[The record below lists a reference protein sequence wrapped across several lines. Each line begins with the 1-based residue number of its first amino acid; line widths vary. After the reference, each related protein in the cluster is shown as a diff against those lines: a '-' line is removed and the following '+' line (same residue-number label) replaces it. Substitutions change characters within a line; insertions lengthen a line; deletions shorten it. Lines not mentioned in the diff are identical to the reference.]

1 MEIDYGPLAGLIGT
15 WKGDK
20 GLDVSP
26 EPDGV
31 EKTPYHEV
39 IVFEAAGDVEN
50 YVVQRLAIVRYHQV
64 VMHKSNGSVF
74 HDQLGYWLWD
84 RAAKTV
90 MQTLTIP
97 RGVCVTAGGTAT
109 GTAPG
114 PIVLEVR
121 AALGDRD
128 WPVAQSPFMRD
139 HASTVAFQHKL
150 TLDGDR
156 LAYAETTSLEIYGNA
171 RFAHTDANEL
181 VRS

>member
-1 MEIDYGPLAGLIGT
+1 MDIDYGPLAGLIGT

-20 GLDVSP
+20 GLDVAP

-31 EKTPYHEV
+31 EETPYYEV

-64 VMHKSNGSVF
+64 VMRKSNGEVF

-84 RAAKTV
+84 RASKTV
-90 MQTLTIP
+90 IQTLTIP

-109 GTAPG
+109 GSAPG

-139 HASTVAFQHKL
+139 HASTVAFHHTL
-150 TLDGDR
+150 TLEGDR
-156 LAYAETTSLEIYGNA
+156 LRYAETTTLDIYGQP
-171 RFAHTDANEL
+171 RFAHEDANEL
-181 VRS
+181 QRA